1 MKQKYAYFSFFL
13 TNDFLTNIFSILQV
27 TSYCHRNLA
36 AGSFTKMSL
45 AFIPLKRKK
54 KFRELLTEIPVLGG
68 KIKKSWLCV
77 HFMNQ
82 FYHHKT
88 SVLLSGNML
97 NSTSQLA
104 GIFRFK
110 ELCHKKWGINWQQ
123 KKIRSRSRE
132 EMRQFASGI
141 HRYFLTVKTWQDFN
155 SSGLLSTLQCAFL
168 YQTYAFAL
176 FSPLK
181 TLSYPQRTFSP

>member
-1 MKQKYAYFSFFL
+1 
-13 TNDFLTNIFSILQV
+13 
-27 TSYCHRNLA
+27 
-36 AGSFTKMSL
+36 
-45 AFIPLKRKK
+45 
-54 KFRELLTEIPVLGG
+54 
-68 KIKKSWLCV
+68 
-77 HFMNQ
+77 MNQ

-97 NSTSQLA
+97 NSISQLA

-110 ELCHKKWGINWQQ
+110 DLCHKKWGINWQQ
-123 KKIRSRSRE
+123 KKIPSRSRE

-155 SSGLLSTLQCAFL
+155 SSGLLSTLQCVFL

-181 TLSYPQRTFSP
+181 TLSYPQRTFSPIIKSLLASFLQLLRSFFHFNSNSCLTLPYTSKYAWITRHLKESIFVTLSTKLHLKNIILS